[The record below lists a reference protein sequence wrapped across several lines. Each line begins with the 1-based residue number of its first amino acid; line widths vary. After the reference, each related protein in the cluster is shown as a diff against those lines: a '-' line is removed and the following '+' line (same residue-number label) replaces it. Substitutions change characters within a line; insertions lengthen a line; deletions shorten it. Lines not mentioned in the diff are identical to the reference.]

1 MLKIETVRITRN
13 SGQGELR
20 MANQPTTA
28 SIANPPLPPTRVYA
42 LAVICLVAGLPIGY
56 LLRGSQ
62 SPVSGAR
69 QAAGATMQLAPAGQM
84 RGPDTLSRQQM
95 KQPPGPQPVPA
106 LNPAPPSHLAMGGGR
121 MPNPEEL
128 KRMADKQAAP
138 IVEKLKSDPNNTAL
152 LLQAGAIYHAALQF
166 REAAAYYGKAV
177 EVDPSNVASRIKL
190 ASSLFRGGDVDG
202 AIAQLNRAL
211 ADDPKNANALFDLGI
226 IRLQGKK
233 DGKGALAAWR
243 QLLKSNPQL
252 SQDRKDAVS
261 KLMADV
267 MTTQGDRHGIEGAP
281 RNDGH

>member
-1 MLKIETVRITRN
+1 
-13 SGQGELR
+13 

-62 SPVSGAR
+62 SPVSWAR